1 MFLHSSPPSL
11 SFKIK
16 PAIKNGPGCNY
27 SFSSGAWNQPAF
39 ERWLFL
45 HAPIRT
51 QICLWYPLFFCN
63 SDSISLAVYTVSRSC
78 AFSAWL
84 SCTNSQ
90 SAKWTPPAAHYWS
103 SWEWGLLSKKL
114 IISCTFP
121 PIFILFFKK
130 MSATGKLTEQWEWG
144 WEELSPHFFP
154 IFNLI
159 WITSNVLCSYKKSK
173 WTNY

>member
-1 MFLHSSPPSL
+1 MGLGAIIALAAGHEINLLL
-11 SFKIK
+11 SD
-16 PAIKNGPGCNY
+16 G
-27 SFSSGAWNQPAF
+27 FSSMLLYVHRSACDI
-39 ERWLFL
+39 
-45 HAPIRT
+45 HS
-51 QICLWYPLFFCN
+51 FFCN

-130 MSATGKLTEQWEWG
+130 MSATAKLTEQWEWD